1 MPHTATPLLASAR
14 LRALESAHAAAQPP
28 LMERAGRAAADFAR
42 HLLGGRDG
50 AILIVCGP
58 GNNGGDGFVMARE
71 LRAAGHVV
79 HVVCATAPESL
90 PADAQAAHASWLAA
104 GGTVH
109 DTLPVDVATQP
120 WALTVDALFG
130 IGLTRAPAGVYAE
143 QIDALNALAAPCLAL
158 DLPSGLDGDRGAAF
172 VPCVRAD
179 HTLSFIAAKP
189 GLYTADGPDHA
200 GAVRVADLGL
210 ADDIAAAGCD
220 AQLVSPALFA
230 SRLHPRRRNSHKG
243 TYGEAGIIGGATG
256 MAGAALLAARAALK
270 LGAGK
275 VFVSVLDEGLP
286 LLDVQQPELMLRP
299 PADVLSQVSALA
311 IGPGL
316 GASSTAQALV
326 HEAVA
331 TRLPLLLDADALN
344 TVAATT
350 ALREAL
356 ATRGAPTVLTPH
368 PAEAARLLDSDAA
381 SVQADRLAAAREL
394 ATRYR
399 AHVVVKGCGSVIATP
414 DGTPCINASGHAGL
428 ASAGTG
434 DVLSGL
440 CVALLAQHWPARE
453 ALLAAV
459 HLHGA
464 AADLL
469 AANDYG
475 PIGLTAG
482 ELADAARAV
491 FNGWC
496 QQR

>member
-210 ADDIAAAGCD
+210 ADDIAAA
-220 AQLVSPALFA
+220 
-230 SRLHPRRRNSHKG
+230 
-243 TYGEAGIIGGATG
+243 
-256 MAGAALLAARAALK
+256 
-270 LGAGK
+270 
-275 VFVSVLDEGLP
+275 
-286 LLDVQQPELMLRP
+286 
-299 PADVLSQVSALA
+299 
-311 IGPGL
+311 
-316 GASSTAQALV
+316 
-326 HEAVA
+326 
-331 TRLPLLLDADALN
+331 
-344 TVAATT
+344 
-350 ALREAL
+350 
-356 ATRGAPTVLTPH
+356 
-368 PAEAARLLDSDAA
+368 
-381 SVQADRLAAAREL
+381 REL